1 MVKIELDLT
10 KDEIE
15 ILLYCLDSAIDIVEL
30 SEKKK
35 ERAMEIRNELNSHL

>member
-30 SEKKK
+30 SEKEK
-35 ERAMEIRNELNSHL
+35 ERAIQIRNELNSHL

>member
-35 ERAMEIRNELNSHL
+35 NAPWKLEMN